1 MLIINTILYLRVV
14 VVIAP
19 LGKMFLDYNVLKLF
33 LFYQSLK
40 LIFKLFYEKLERY
53 HTKGKVRPGI
63 KTFGLS
69 RIATQ

>member
-14 VVIAP
+14 VVITP

-40 LIFKLFYEKLERY
+40 SIFKLFYEKLERY

-63 KTFGLS
+63 
-69 RIATQ
+69 